1 MKLPGIFVIFV
12 HYSCVTHLPITSC
25 FHLHNTYPLQFVVQY
40 IYEMIQIIFHR
51 EREREK
57 DREREGEREIKK
69 EYCLL
74 PINMSSNIVN
84 FHVLCR
90 YMHYVYVDE
99 HRFTSM
105 YNYPRNKQ
113 KYRLRCL
120 THINAHVDVCTC
132 ILLIFLGLQII
143 LMHESI
149 SFYLIV

>member
-1 MKLPGIFVIFV
+1 MKLSGIFVIFV

-51 EREREK
+51 EREK

-90 YMHYVYVDE
+90 YMHYVSVNE

-105 YNYPRNKQ
+105 YNYSRNKQ
-113 KYRLRCL
+113 
-120 THINAHVDVCTC
+120 NAIRVQIKMFDSHKCTC
-132 ILLIFLGLQII
+132 RRMYMCFIDIPWSTNNLNA
-143 LMHESI
+143 
-149 SFYLIV
+149 